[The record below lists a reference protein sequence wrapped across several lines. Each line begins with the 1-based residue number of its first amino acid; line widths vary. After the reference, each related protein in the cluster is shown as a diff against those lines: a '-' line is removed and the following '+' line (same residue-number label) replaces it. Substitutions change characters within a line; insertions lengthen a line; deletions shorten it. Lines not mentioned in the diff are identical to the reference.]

1 LSETSGE
8 ENAAYPP
15 PLLPR
20 RPGRPQERRW
30 PSPTPMPLVPAEDA
44 GKVLKQILDR
54 LDAIEKR
61 LEKIENILTKRHPIT

>member
-20 RPGRPQERRW
+20 RPERSQERRW
-30 PSPTPMPLVPAEDA
+30 PSPTPMPLVPADDA

-61 LEKIENILTKRHPIT
+61 LEKIENILTKRQPIT

>member
-1 LSETSGE
+1 MSETSGE

-20 RPGRPQERRW
+20 RPERPHERGW
-30 PSPTPMPLVPAEDA
+30 PSPTPLPLVPAEDA
-44 GKVLKQILDR
+44 SKVLKQILDR

>member
-20 RPGRPQERRW
+20 RPERPQGQRW
-30 PSPTPMPLVPAEDA
+30 PSPTPMPLVPADDA

-61 LEKIENILTKRHPIT
+61 LEKIENILTKRQPIQ

>member
-1 LSETSGE
+1 MSETSGE
-8 ENAAYPP
+8 ESAAYPP

-20 RPGRPQERRW
+20 RPERPQERRW
-30 PSPTPMPLVPAEDA
+30 PSPTPVPLVPAEDA

-61 LEKIENILTKRHPIT
+61 LEKIEKILAERQPIT